1 MALTRREVNVNGIE
15 LIKDGCEI
23 IGFHISAKH
32 GGYGFDVSLSDLVNA
47 EGGTQRRRDSLR
59 KLYQDYL
66 RDIVKTWEQ

>member
-1 MALTRREVNVNGIE
+1 VNGIE

-47 EGGTQRRRDSLR
+47 EAYTQGGRDSLR
-59 KLYQDYL
+59 KRYQDYL
-66 RDIVKTWEQ
+66 ADIVKTWEE